1 MALKRCFGHYIL
13 RPQNNC
19 NCAKTG
25 VIYFFNEIDAK
36 IVWNWYVLTIFDVR
50 FDMEQSRLQKNGIC
64 QGQKNSAHFIRI
76 FGKGRLHVIR
86 LYIFRGI
93 TVNSTITKR

>member
-13 RPQNNC
+13 HPQNNC
-19 NCAKTG
+19 NYAIAG
-25 VIYFFNEIDAK
+25 AIYFFNEIDAK
-36 IVWNWYVLTIFDVR
+36 IVWNWYVLTISDVGIR
-50 FDMEQSRLQKNGIC
+50 YGIALLREDSCLLKLKKSVQS
-64 QGQKNSAHFIRI
+64 IRI

-93 TVNSTITKR
+93 SVNSTTTKR